1 MLTGSNGSTEAG
13 IVIRFEFGQSLS
25 SISPLNDLS
34 LQGNVFGTPYMHMC
48 ILVAAYVRAMDRQN
62 IAHGAPFVLKRYVT
76 GVGGTYFVLVLLYL
90 RYPLAIYPSCDP
102 RVRVRHPLLL
112 LCNRRAVSAI
122 TAGQLKTELA
132 EFAAEIVRR
141 SGVTLFRY
149 GEQFLVL

>member
-1 MLTGSNGSTEAG
+1 
-13 IVIRFEFGQSLS
+13 
-25 SISPLNDLS
+25 
-34 LQGNVFGTPYMHMC
+34 MHMC

-122 TAGQLKTELA
+122 TPGQLKTELA

-149 GEQFLVL
+149 GE